1 MDNLKGSS
9 PSLTSSAILNYP
21 ATDFVCWS
29 KILYVRKLVADGW
42 LPMLL
47 GGYLVI

>member
-9 PSLTSSAILNYP
+9 PSLTSAILHYP